1 MAGSQVMLLEAELGQ
16 RLSELEAKFGTAGVP
31 TDARLQLYDDLLDA
45 IIFKSK
51 LYGPLLSLIKHEYHL
66 GRRTAVASPSQS
78 QSRSV
83 MVHSHKAA
91 AAAAAC
97 GAALSPQ
104 GSGDFTVVAP
114 GGKSEAARGGGS
126 DDSADARGGA
136 GGGGGG
142 GGSGGGGGGH
152 HPAMDNDT
160 ARSVEAEV
168 DRQRARW
175 EAERQRERDESK
187 RKEKE
192 QSAQVRARVCVCV
205 CVCVCVRHRPW
216 SLVRPQRAATEVVEP
231 GQSLEISHRPH
242 TLVCHQRDGR
252 ALDR

>member
-1 MAGSQVMLLEAELGQ
+1 MLLEAELGQ
-16 RLSELEAKFGTAGVP
+16 QLSQLEAKFGTADVP
-31 TDARLQLYDDLLDA
+31 GDARLQLYDDLFDA

-66 GRRTAVASPSQS
+66 GRRTAVASQSHSHSPSVTS
-78 QSRSV
+78 
-83 MVHSHKAA
+83 HSHKAA
-91 AAAAAC
+91 AAAAAR

-104 GSGDFTVVAP
+104 GSGDFAVVAP
-114 GGKSEAARGGGS
+114 GGKSAAARGGGGG
-126 DDSADARGGA
+126 DDGADARGGA

-142 GGSGGGGGGH
+142 GGGGGH
-152 HPAMDNDT
+152 HPALDNDT

-192 QSAQVRARVCVCV
+192 QSAQVRVVVSVCLCV
-205 CVCVCVRHRPW
+205 F
-216 SLVRPQRAATEVVEP
+216 ATATSEQIPRSIQVE
-231 GQSLEISHRPH
+231 LSHCPH
-242 TLVCHQRDGR
+242 TVVRHQRDRR
-252 ALDR
+252 ARDRSAMC